1 MRRTFEILAV
11 LLPIAAFFAGCEK
24 KEQINTLEVNPS
36 STIQFKASGNE
47 SVSITVSTDAAS
59 WNYTVPDWVT
69 AEKNGDILT
78 VNVKTNTS
86 SSSRTDR
93 IEFTAGNAP
102 SVTVSVYQEEVAPGD
117 LYLNLS
123 PSSPI
128 SFKSSGN
135 EPVVLTVDT
144 NVPSWD
150 YEAPE
155 WVTVEKTET
164 SLNISAQ
171 DNPGTSQRIGR
182 LTVSA
187 SDVEPVRINLM
198 QDAAELDENAADGT
212 IRDESGSTDVPVEI
226 ATLSKIGKSI
236 RFSLSEVLKGDAE
249 VEVIF
254 DADYLSEYNYVNKTD
269 YLLYPEELVSL
280 ASDGKVKVAAG
291 ESGAD
296 IILEIDPDSYA
307 LRNNVDYLL
316 PLVVRSKST
325 NVAIPQEGS
334 RINYI
339 LSRKCKKEVKNVLY
353 FEVNDVNPLNAL
365 EYRLEDGSM
374 FFDAVILFAANIN
387 YDGMSDVVYLH
398 NNKNVQALLDESDVY
413 IQPLRDAGIK
423 VYLGILGNHDAAG
436 ICQLSNWGAEQ
447 YAVEL
452 AEAVKEYRLDGVNFD
467 DEYSSSPILGNKWF
481 TSPSSSAGAK
491 LLYETKKAMSEN
503 VPWDTEVSVFQFGN
517 LVNIPAVEGHQPGE
531 FVDFWVAN
539 YGFSTSPLPGM
550 TKKNCSAMSV
560 ELSRDLGNVSASYG
574 AKDSGYG
581 WFMWFSF
588 NPEKKLEAGVSAF
601 KEASDGLY
609 GMRLIEPAGIYRK
622 LGEGSYDPNRYEL

>member
-1 MRRTFEILAV
+1 MAV
-11 LLPIAAFFAGCEK
+11 LLPVSVFFAGCEK
-24 KEQINTLEVNPS
+24 KEQINSLEVNPS
-36 STIQFKASGNE
+36 STIQFKASDNE
-47 SVSITVSTDAAS
+47 SVSLTVTTDAAS
-59 WNYTVPDWVT
+59 WDYSAPDWVT

-78 VNVKTNTS
+78 VNVKNNTS

-102 SVTVSVYQEEVAPGD
+102 AVTVSVYQEEVAQGD
-117 LYLNLS
+117 LYLNVS
-123 PSSPI
+123 PSSVL
-128 SFKSSGN
+128 SFKASGN

-144 NVPSWD
+144 NSSSWEYD
-150 YEAPE
+150 APE
-155 WVTVEKTET
+155 WVSVEKSET
-164 SLNISAQ
+164 SLTLNIQ
-171 DNPGTSQRIGR
+171 DNPGTSQRVGR

-187 SDVEPVRINLM
+187 EGVEPVRINM
-198 QDAAELDENAADGT
+198 IQEAAELDENAAEGT
-212 IRDESGSTDVPVEI
+212 IRDESGNTDVRVEI
-226 ATLSKIGKSI
+226 ATLSKIEKTI
-236 RFSLSEVLKGDAE
+236 RFSLSEVLKGKAD
-249 VEVIF
+249 VEVAF

-280 ASDGKVKVAAG
+280 ASDGLVSVAAG
-291 ESGAD
+291 QSGAD
-296 IILEIDPDSYA
+296 VSLSIDPDSYA
-307 LRNNVDYLL
+307 LRNNADYLL

-325 NVAIPQEGS
+325 NVAIPEAGS

-387 YDGMSDVVYLH
+387 YDGMADVVYLH
-398 NNKNVQALLDESDVY
+398 NNKNVQALLDETDVY
-413 IQPLRDAGIK
+413 IQPLREAGIK

-447 YAVEL
+447 YAQEL
-452 AEAVKEYRLDGVNFD
+452 ADAVKEYRLDGVNFD
-467 DEYSSSPILGNKWF
+467 DEYSSSPILGNRWF

-491 LLYETKKAMSEN
+491 LLYETKKAMSEK
-503 VPWDTEVSVFQFGN
+503 VSWDTEVSVFQFGD

-539 YGFSTSPLPGM
+539 YGFPTSPLPGM

-560 ELSRDLGNVSASYG
+560 ELSRDMGDVSAAYG
-574 AKDSGYG
+574 AKDAGYG

-588 NPEKKLEAGVSAF
+588 DPVKKLEGGVSAF
-601 KEASDGLY
+601 REASDGLY
-609 GMRLIEPAGIYRK
+609 GMRLIEPTGIYHK
-622 LGEGSYDPNRYEL
+622 LGEGSFDPKRYDL